1 MQGKERFVAKTYA
14 GLEQILKEELEQ
26 LGAENCRIG
35 TRAVEFEGDISMLYR
50 ANYYCRFA
58 LRIHL
63 PGSRSSVTFYPR
75 HFLLILLPLLRWN
88 RFDSCVC
95 LLRISDRTDARI
107 AARGVTAV

>member
-58 LRIHL
+58 LRIL
-63 PGSRSSVTFYPR
+63 WEMDSFTFRDNNQFYEEIYKYPAEK
-75 HFLLILLPLLRWN
+75 IM
-88 RFDSCVC
+88 
-95 LLRISDRTDARI
+95 
-107 AARGVTAV
+107 